1 MIHKRYYSMVFAFLM
16 ASIMSFLMSGVIT
29 YINLGL
35 QSTFIDD
42 WIFKA
47 FPSAFIVA
55 FPIALFVV
63 PIVKRVVDRLT
74 K

>member
-1 MIHKRYYSMVFAFLM
+1 MIDKKYYSIVFAFLM

-29 YINLGL
+29 FINLGITP
-35 QSTFIDD
+35 TFVDD
-42 WIFKA
+42 WMFKA
-47 FPSAFIVA
+47 FPSAFIIA

-63 PIVKRVVDRLT
+63 PVVRRVVDRLT